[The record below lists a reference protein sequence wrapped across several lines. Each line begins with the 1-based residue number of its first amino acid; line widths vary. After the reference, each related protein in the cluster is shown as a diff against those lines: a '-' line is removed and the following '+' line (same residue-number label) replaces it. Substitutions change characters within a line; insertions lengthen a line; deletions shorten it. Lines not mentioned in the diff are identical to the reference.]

1 MKPLMM
7 FILTALSCNCAF
19 AQPVAGKQ
27 PPAEAPACHIIFD
40 AGSSGTR
47 LYVYER
53 QGSQWIPHAGPKVG
67 ALADPVR
74 EIRGKTWHDAEAVT
88 DEVVQALDDI
98 KREGPDNGHGKPAWS
113 AFDWSTQ
120 CAVASA
126 KVFAT
131 AGMRLAEQ
139 GNRPKSNEIWDML
152 EQKLQAKLGMAVTT
166 RTLTGYEEGLY
177 AWLAIR
183 EEKPNPRFG
192 LVEMGGA
199 SSQVTFPCKACEEA
213 RVVQVQGEPV
223 RLYSYSFL
231 GLGQDVAFDLFGGT
245 PECAH
250 GVGLTQ
256 PAWTPEKCAAHIS
269 INTPQ
274 GIRDPYNFGPDGLGA
289 YNDIPTGKAD
299 IGEWVLT
306 GAFQFMKASD
316 IDNYCRNDVDGFN
329 AVASCFRSVY
339 QPEYLDSLGVS
350 PLSNKDEASWTLG
363 AVICEATDCLQETG
377 TLPCRWSGEG
387 CL

>member
-1 MKPLMM
+1 MKPFMLL
-7 FILTALSCNCAF
+7 ILTALLSSCAS
-19 AQPVAGKQ
+19 AQQTVGQ
-27 PPAEAPACHIIFD
+27 HSEAPTCHIIFD

-53 QGSQWIPHAGPKVG
+53 QGSQWVAHEGPKVG

-74 EIRGKTWHDAEAVT
+74 EVRGKTWRDAEAVT
-88 DEVVQALDDI
+88 DEVVQALDAI
-98 KREGPDNGHGKPAWS
+98 KQDGPDKGHGKPTWS

-120 CAVASA
+120 CTVASA

-139 GNRPKSNEIWDML
+139 ASRSKSNQMWDML
-152 EQKLQAKLGMAVTT
+152 NQKLQAKLGMAVTT

-183 EEKPNPRFG
+183 EKKPNPGFG

-199 SSQVTFPCKACEEA
+199 SSQVTFPCKECEDA
-213 RVVQVQGEPV
+213 QVIRVRGEPV
-223 RLYSYSFL
+223 HLYSYSFL
-231 GLGQDVAFDLFGGT
+231 GLGQDEAFKQFGQT
-245 PECAH
+245 PDCAH

-256 PAWTPEKCAAHIS
+256 ADWTQEKCADDIP
-269 INTPQ
+269 IETPK
-274 GIRDPYNFGPDGLGA
+274 GIRDPYNFGPGGLGT
-289 YNDIPTGKAD
+289 YNDVPTDNAD
-299 IGEWVLT
+299 IREWVLT
-306 GAFQFMKASD
+306 GAFQFMKPSD
-316 IDNYCRNDVDGFN
+316 IDNYCRDDMDGFN

-339 QPEYLDSLGVS
+339 QREYLGSLGVPHS
-350 PLSNKDEASWTLG
+350 SDKDEASWTLG
-363 AVICEATDCLQETG
+363 AAICEDTDCLRDSGE
-377 TLPCRWSGEG
+377 LPCRWSGAG